1 LEITEVDVDDETK
14 SAMQQRLNA
23 ERKRRGSVTEAEG
36 LAVVELLTFTFIF
49 LSFAFSLIV
58 IAILQYFLHHCFQKI
73 L

>member
-36 LAVVELLTFTFIF
+36 LAVVEL
-49 LSFAFSLIV
+49 
-58 IAILQYFLHHCFQKI
+58 
-73 L
+73 